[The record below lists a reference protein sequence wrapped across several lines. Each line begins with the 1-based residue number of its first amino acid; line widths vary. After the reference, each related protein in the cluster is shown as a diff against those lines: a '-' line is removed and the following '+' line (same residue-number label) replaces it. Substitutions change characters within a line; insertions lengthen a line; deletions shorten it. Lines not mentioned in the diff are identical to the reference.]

1 MSAPKKK
8 PTNAQL
14 FSDNYQHIAD
24 HPEQYP
30 TSAQDSYCL
39 STIAFCMAQIA
50 DDIHEINRKL
60 KYQK

>member
-1 MSAPKKK
+1 MSAPNKKK
-8 PTNAQL
+8 TNAEIFYENFQL
-14 FSDNYQHIAD
+14 MADNPD
-24 HPEQYP
+24 KYP
-30 TSAQDSYCL
+30 ISAQDSYCL